1 MGVSFSKN
9 KFSSIFFIKKK
20 SSQPIIKLS
29 LKSFIL
35 YKNDSITKLKLNIN
49 NNNAV
54 DNYKS

>member
-29 LKSFIL
+29 LKSSIL
-35 YKNDSITKLKLNIN
+35 YKNDSITKLLNVGKYSSGIN
-49 NNNAV
+49 
-54 DNYKS
+54 SL